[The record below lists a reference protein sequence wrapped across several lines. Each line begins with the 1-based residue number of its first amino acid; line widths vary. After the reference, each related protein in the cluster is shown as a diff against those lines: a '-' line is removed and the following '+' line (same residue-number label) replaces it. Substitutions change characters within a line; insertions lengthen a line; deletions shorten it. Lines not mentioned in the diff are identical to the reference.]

1 MLRRILF
8 AVTLLSLLAS
18 SSTTRADLVLDLQPV
33 GSTTVASGG
42 TVDVQL
48 VLRDT
53 DGSHFGTTSGLGLL
67 SGGGKL
73 VEVVDGGANLMVTGS
88 ALGADFPLGSP
99 NFANSLVD
107 PGIANVLSSINLIG
121 VPSPAGIVSGIAH
134 IATFTLEVTGNGGDF
149 ITIGSD
155 ILGAATGGGTIDG
168 NVIFGGGS
176 IDGDVTFDA
185 LTLSVSGA
193 VIPEPS
199 SLLLAGLF
207 AGGGIVAI
215 RRRRRQSVEG

>member
-1 MLRRILF
+1 MLRQILLP
-8 AVTLLSLLAS
+8 ATLMTVLTGSA
-18 SSTTRADLVLDLQPV
+18 TTQADLVLDLQPV

-42 TVDVQL
+42 TVDVQVIL
-48 VLRDT
+48 TDT

-73 VEVVDGGANLMVTGS
+73 VEVANGGANVNVTGS
-88 ALGADFPLGSP
+88 VLGADFPMGTP
-99 NFANSLVD
+99 NFANGLVD
-107 PGIANVLSSINLIG
+107 PGIANVLSSINLMG

-155 ILGAATGGGTIDG
+155 ILGAATGGGTVDG

-176 IDGDVTFDA
+176 IDGDVTFDT

-207 AGGGIVAI
+207 AGGGIVAV
-215 RRRRRQSVEG
+215 RRRRRQSAEV